1 MKSQINSV
9 RNPDETI
16 LRLRWFKGILLPG
29 DQRERQQIINEI
41 GQDTVMSL
49 AEHIPYMFLERA
61 DGSSRECYIF
71 FAIKSEEFN
80 KLHEEIFDQLPEV
93 IKRKFNRREFN
104 RREFNRSH
112 FDRNVSFNEKL
123 SFRSYSEILN
133 FLTQRRGYPISSLD
147 VINFQI
153 PIPPQPIPPSN
164 LSGDHLPS
172 ETYNNL
178 LYWLSSRGSG
188 SWESFRFACN
198 TLRIPEPKRV
208 LRRLKLLGHIETST
222 DGSRWSGT
230 PITLVSVRASDPNQ
244 QEFIL
249 CGQRSLN
256 LLSFLELEQYAIS
269 CIEQPQGNAPHCIR
283 VCLPHTEDISR
294 LVNALVGHGFPIHN
308 EGNASL
314 EFAQALPDWQEW
326 MQTLPR
332 ISAPILGYGYEY
344 YDLEESRF
352 INCISHNKTGMYR
365 LKHEKSG
372 QSRVYFFD
380 GVSDRWL
387 QGDWYGLRFL
397 ALQHYNQNN
406 QTLNAHY
413 DRETA
418 SLYIPRS
425 QRWSEIYERALV
437 LASGCL
443 PNVVEIDLERTLLH
457 YQGIQAEV
465 AELLTSKLNINLHQG
480 KPECMTY

>member
-1 MKSQINSV
+1 MRSEIICV
-9 RNPDETI
+9 TNPSGERV
-16 LRLRWFKGILLPG
+16 RLRWYKALLIRGDYARRQRVIREIQNLITVRNLSEYILFM
-29 DQRERQQIINEI
+29 DIERSCASN
-41 GQDTVMSL
+41 QD
-49 AEHIPYMFLERA
+49 
-61 DGSSRECYIF
+61 CYIF
-71 FAIKSEEFN
+71 LLIKSEE
-80 KLHEEIFDQLPEV
+80 LY
-93 IKRKFNRREFN
+93 
-104 RREFNRSH
+104 
-112 FDRNVSFNEKL
+112 KL
-123 SFRSYSEILN
+123 SHEVENLLMRELRENRYRYRFDIIFPKNLNFRYYDEILSFLSQKHRHPIDRSRIHN
-133 FLTQRRGYPISSLD
+133 FRIT
-147 VINFQI
+147 I
-153 PIPPQPIPPSN
+153 PYQPVVPSN
-164 LSGDHLPS
+164 DPDPFNLSSETSITTVSSIPS
-172 ETYNNL
+172 ETYDHL
-178 LYWLSSRGSG
+178 LYWLSSLGCG
-188 SWESFRFACN
+188 SWESFRSACN
-198 TLRIPEPKRV
+198 ALKIPEPKRV

-308 EGNASL
+308 EGNASF
-314 EFAQALPDWQEW
+314 EFAQALPSWQEW

-332 ISAPILGYGYEY
+332 ISAPILGYRYEY
-344 YDLEESRF
+344 YNVQNSRF
-352 INCISHNKTGMYR
+352 ARCDFPNRTGMYQLTHER
-365 LKHEKSG
+365 L
-372 QSRVYFFD
+372 QLPPRVCFFD
-380 GVSDRWL
+380 QLKNLWL

-397 ALQHYNQNN
+397 ALQHDH

-443 PNVVEIDLERTLLH
+443 PNVVETDFGRTLLH

-465 AELLTSKLNINLHQG
+465 AELLTSKLNINLH
-480 KPECMTY
+480 

>member
-9 RNPDETI
+9 RDPDHTSV
-16 LRLRWFKGILLPG
+16 RLRWYKGILLLG
-29 DQRERQQIINEI
+29 DQRKRQQIINKI

-71 FAIKSEEFN
+71 FAIKSEKFN
-80 KLHEEIFDQLPEV
+80 KLHEEIFDQLPNV
-93 IKRKFNRREFN
+93 IQDFLNREL
-104 RREFNRSH
+104 NRSH
-112 FDRNVSFNEKL
+112 FDRNVSFNENL
-123 SFRSYSEILN
+123 SFRSYSKLKE
-133 FLTQRRGYPISSLD
+133 FLEERRGDDCRLD

-198 TLRIPEPKRV
+198 ALRIPEPRQV
-208 LRRLKLLGHIETST
+208 LRRLKLLGHIEASSN
-222 DGSRWSGT
+222 GSRWSGT
-230 PITLVSVRASDPNQ
+230 PITLVSVRASHPNQ

-256 LLSFLELEQYAIS
+256 LLSFLELEHYASIS
-269 CIEQPQGNAPHCIR
+269 HIEQPQGNAPHCIR

-314 EFAQALPDWQEW
+314 KFAQALPSWQEW

-332 ISAPILGYGYEY
+332 TSAPILGYRYEY

-352 INCISHNKTGMYR
+352 IKCISHNETGMYR

-425 QRWSEIYERALV
+425 QRWPEIYQRALV

-443 PNVVEIDLERTLLH
+443 PSDVKTENFGRTLH

-465 AELLTSKLNINLHQG
+465 AELLTSKLSINLH
-480 KPECMTY
+480 

>member
-9 RNPDETI
+9 RNKDETI

-80 KLHEEIFDQLPEV
+80 KLPEV
-93 IKRKFNRREFN
+93 IQGFLKREFN
-104 RREFNRSH
+104 RREFNGSH
-112 FDRNVSFNEKL
+112 FDRNVSFNENL

-308 EGNASL
+308 EGNASF
-314 EFAQALPDWQEW
+314 EFAQALPSWQEW

-332 ISAPILGYGYEY
+332 ISAPILGYRYEY
-344 YDLEESRF
+344 YNVQNSRF
-352 INCISHNKTGMYR
+352 ARCDFPNRTGMYQLTHER
-365 LKHEKSG
+365 L
-372 QSRVYFFD
+372 QLPPRVCFFD
-380 GVSDRWL
+380 QLQNLWL

-397 ALQHYNQNN
+397 ALQHDH

-443 PNVVEIDLERTLLH
+443 PNVVETDFGRTLLH

-465 AELLTSKLNINLHQG
+465 AELLTSKLNINLH
-480 KPECMTY
+480 